1 MPRWITLF
9 LYIPTLL
16 TIVTGC
22 MLPVNSGSNII
33 TKAEK
38 DFGNLIE
45 LGTSK
50 SGLISFLSNSKY
62 DYFERSEALGN
73 HFLKGDNPNEP
84 RCQGIFGNSSFQWR
98 CQYHS
103 LISTGTDDVGFLP
116 MWDPYISLY
125 FAFDEN
131 DKLVEY
137 ARRVSYVM
145 P

>member
-1 MPRWITLF
+1 
-9 LYIPTLL
+9 
-16 TIVTGC
+16 

-38 DFGNLIE
+38 EFGTLIE
-45 LGTSK
+45 LGTNK
-50 SGLISFLSNSKY
+50 SDLISFLSNSRY
-62 DYFERSEALGN
+62 DYIERSEALGN
-73 HFLKGDNPNEP
+73 HFSEVDNPNGLP
-84 RCQGIFGNSSFQWR
+84 CQNIFSNSVFRWR

-103 LISTGTDDVGFLP
+103 LISVGTDDVGFLP
-116 MWDPYISLY
+116 MWDPHISLY